1 MTKNNSLSP
10 FIEQPAELKYFYYF
24 LNKLLGC
31 EEACE
36 ETINIFVFLPC
47 IYARYPYKPYIINEN
62 NQIFSAHHCKAEFV
76 WN

>member
-36 ETINIFVFLPC
+36 ETINIFVFSSM
-47 IYARYPYKPYIINEN
+47 YICEVPI
-62 NQIFSAHHCKAEFV
+62 
-76 WN
+76 

>member
-47 IYARYPYKPYIINEN
+47 IYARHPFKPYIINEN
-62 NQIFSAHHCKAEFV
+62 NQNFSAHHCKAEFV